1 MLLMEHN
8 PTDNHARPTVLR
20 AAWTA
25 NDAAFEAF
33 KTVVA
38 IHIWIKLVLAATYL
52 LRPMWCYYETAG
64 KHAMVWYK
72 MSFNSPLI
80 GSVKMFSFSALTLP
94 WHSHVFVFEYQFL
107 YLSLSSLVPFHSG
120 SLLGPRLYSIAL
132 TLTFLLTH
140 LLIYIYWY
148 IYKHICRL

>member
-1 MLLMEHN
+1 MLSPMLLMEHN
-8 PTDNHARPTVLR
+8 PTDNHARPTILR
-20 AAWTA
+20 ATWTA
-25 NDAAFEAF
+25 SDAAFDAF
-33 KTVVA
+33 NTVVA
-38 IHIWIKLVLAATYL
+38 IHIWMKWVLAAIYL

-80 GSVKMFSFSALTLP
+80 GSVKMFSFSALILP

-120 SLLGPRLYSIAL
+120 SLLGPRLYLYLCICIC
-132 TLTFLLTH
+132 FLH
-140 LLIYIYWY
+140 LYFY
-148 IYKHICRL
+148 HSFVS